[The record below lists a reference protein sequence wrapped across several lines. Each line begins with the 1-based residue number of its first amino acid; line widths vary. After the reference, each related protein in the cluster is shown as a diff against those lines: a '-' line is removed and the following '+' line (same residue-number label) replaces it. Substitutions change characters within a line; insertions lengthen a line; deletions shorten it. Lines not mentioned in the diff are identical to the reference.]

1 MHSKTWRNQSCNKNN
16 GENIV
21 YEYGIFV
28 RNYKSKKM
36 QILTH
41 EIRSLDLYCYTLKT
55 KISNPIRHDRK
66 VDTLKKKEKSKQQI
80 LNFCNVEIILNIN

>member
-1 MHSKTWRNQSCNKNN
+1 MHSKTRHNQSCNKNN

-21 YEYGIFV
+21 YEYGICV

-41 EIRSLDLYCYTLKT
+41 EIRSLDLHCYTLKT

-66 VDTLKKKEKSKQQI
+66 VDTLKKTKNRNNRS
-80 LNFCNVEIILNIN
+80 